1 MAVTF
6 NVKSMRLC
14 YSMLNIGQGCISLH
28 RSIAF
33 PSPIWKASQNLT
45 TKSSFLLAISFFAH
59 HSFLVPFVFFLPFLL
74 FSLLYSTFSSLLI
87 SPPKWNYVDSKRNST
102 QTWGRVFRNYSHA
115 ACFNTEESNQL
126 SVFKKAPEPVGY
138 YIYVYCTVICSVT
151 KRPTRKRDIPWFSW
165 KILKW

>member
-33 PSPIWKASQNLT
+33 QSPNWKASQNLCYFP
-45 TKSSFLLAISFFAH
+45 FLARH
-59 HSFLVPFVFFLPFLL
+59 TSFLVPFVFFLPFLL

-115 ACFNTEESNQL
+115 ACFNTEESKQL